1 MYMEKF
7 IDTDVD
13 KSFMLTE
20 ETVNCCNHVEVLKA
34 IGNEAG

>member
-1 MYMEKF
+1 MEKF

-20 ETVNCCNHVEVLKA
+20 ETVNCGKHVEDLKA
-34 IGNEAG
+34 IRNS